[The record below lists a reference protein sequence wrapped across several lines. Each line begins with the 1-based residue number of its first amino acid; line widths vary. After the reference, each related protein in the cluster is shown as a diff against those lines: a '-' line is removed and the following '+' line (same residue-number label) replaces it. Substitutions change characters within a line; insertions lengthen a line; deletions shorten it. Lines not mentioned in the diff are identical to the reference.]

1 MRLNLLRSQWTLL
14 LSWSSLLFLPVIVP
28 PQERT
33 GVQMIMI
40 QDDPM
45 PTGADKPLRIT
56 GDPHKVQV
64 CPLET
69 QTWSDAAALSLT
81 FTPPKNFFFII
92 VSNLHLMII

>member
-1 MRLNLLRSQWTLL
+1 
-14 LSWSSLLFLPVIVP
+14 
-28 PQERT
+28 
-33 GVQMIMI
+33 MIMI

-64 CPLET
+64 CSLET

-81 FTPPKNFFFII
+81 FTPPKKFFLLLFQICI
-92 VSNLHLMII
+92 S